1 MNKKGQIMM
10 FPVKLL
16 LFFMAVVIMI
26 AILSPLREQINIA
39 QRSTS
44 LNCPGYIDWETKASL
59 DYNYSY
65 NSSLE
70 SSTMAC
76 TLIKLYPLWIVLIVM
91 MIGVLLLLGQ
101 GGLPQ
106 QEMGYGGY

>member
-26 AILSPLREQINIA
+26 AILGPLREQIDSA
-39 QRSTS
+39 QGKTN
-44 LNCPGYIDWETKASL
+44 LNCAGYTDWSATASSNQSYNASL
-59 DYNYSY
+59 RSD
-65 NSSLE
+65 
-70 SSTMAC
+70 TMAC

-101 GGLPQ
+101 GGLPT
-106 QEMGYGGY
+106 QEPGYGGY